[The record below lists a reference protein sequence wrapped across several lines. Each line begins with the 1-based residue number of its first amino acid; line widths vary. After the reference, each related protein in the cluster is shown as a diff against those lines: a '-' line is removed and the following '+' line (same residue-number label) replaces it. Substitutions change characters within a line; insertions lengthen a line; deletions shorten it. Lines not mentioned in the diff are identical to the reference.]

1 VKKLK
6 ERKVNDTEELV
17 GDYLEI
23 RRMRESLKA
32 NYESQD
38 EELKDAMESIKEALL
53 AICNE
58 NNQNGFK
65 TNSGTVTRQV
75 KDRFFC
81 TDWDNF
87 KKFIEL
93 EGSIDLLERRIHQ
106 RNFKEFMSE
115 RVGDG
120 LPPGVN
126 ALREYDIV
134 VRKASSTSET
144 LV

>member
-1 VKKLK
+1 MNLK
-6 ERKVNDTEELV
+6 EKLMNDAEALV
-17 GDYLEI
+17 DAYLTI
-23 RRMRESLKA
+23 RRKRESLKA
-32 NYESQD
+32 SYETQD
-38 EELKDAMESIKEALL
+38 NELKSEMEQIESALL
-53 AICNE
+53 EICNAT
-58 NNQNGFK
+58 NTNGLK
-65 TNSGTVTRQV
+65 TAHGTVTRQV

-87 KKFIEL
+87 KKFIET

-115 RVGDG
+115 RKGDG

-134 VRKASSTSET
+134 VRKAPSTSET
-144 LV
+144 TV

>member
-1 VKKLK
+1 M
-6 ERKVNDTEELV
+6 NDTEELV

>member
-1 VKKLK
+1 M
-6 ERKVNDTEELV
+6 NDTEELV
-17 GDYLEI
+17 ADYLEI

-87 KKFIEL
+87 KKFIESQ
-93 EGSIDLLERRIHQ
+93 GSIDLLERRIHQ

-115 RVGDG
+115 RAGDG

>member
-1 VKKLK
+1 MIII
-6 ERKVNDTEELV
+6 DTEELV
-17 GDYLEI
+17 SDYLEI
-23 RRMRESLKA
+23 RRLRESLKA
-32 NYESQD
+32 NYDSQD
-38 EELKDAMESIKEALL
+38 EELKNAMDSIKEALL

-58 NNQNGFK
+58 NNQSGFK
-65 TNSGTVTRQV
+65 TTSGTVTRQV
-75 KDRFFC
+75 KERYFC

-87 KKFIEL
+87 KKFVEA

-115 RVGDG
+115 RSGDG

-126 ALREYDIV
+126 ALREFDIV

-144 LV
+144 SV

>member
-1 VKKLK
+1 MKLK
-6 ERKVNDTEELV
+6 ERIVNDTEELV
-17 GDYLEI
+17 SDYLEI
-23 RRMRESLKA
+23 RKLRESLKA

-38 EELKDAMESIKEALL
+38 EELKDAMEAIKEALL

-87 KKFIEL
+87 KKFVEL

-115 RVGDG
+115 REGDG

>member
-1 VKKLK
+1 VKKSK

>member
-1 VKKLK
+1 M
-6 ERKVNDTEELV
+6 NDTEELV
-17 GDYLEI
+17 SDYLEI
-23 RRMRESLKA
+23 RRLRESLKA
-32 NYESQD
+32 TYESQD

-65 TNSGTVTRQV
+65 TYSGTVTRQV

>member
-1 VKKLK
+1 
-6 ERKVNDTEELV
+6 VNDTEELV
-17 GDYLEI
+17 SDYLEI
-23 RRMRESLKA
+23 RRLRESLKA
-32 NYESQD
+32 TYESQD
-38 EELKDAMESIKEALL
+38 EELKDAMEAIKEALL

-65 TNSGTVTRQV
+65 TDSGTVTRQV

>member
-1 VKKLK
+1 M
-6 ERKVNDTEELV
+6 NDTEELV
-17 GDYLEI
+17 ADYLEI

-32 NYESQD
+32 TYESQD

-87 KKFIEL
+87 KKFIESQ
-93 EGSIDLLERRIHQ
+93 GSIDLLERRIHQ

-115 RVGDG
+115 RAGDG